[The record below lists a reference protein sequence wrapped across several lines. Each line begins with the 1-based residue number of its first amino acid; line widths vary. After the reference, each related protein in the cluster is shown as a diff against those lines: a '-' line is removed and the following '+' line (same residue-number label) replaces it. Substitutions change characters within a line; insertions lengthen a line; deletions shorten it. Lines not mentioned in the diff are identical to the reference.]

1 MVTFVCLGFKCKRVN
16 MKEDINKETELSDK
30 KRTRPLM
37 KIMKVLL
44 WIAGIWL
51 GILIALQV
59 LVSPK
64 VLSGIV
70 DKFASEYID
79 GDLSFSNVR
88 LRMFRH
94 FPNVGISIED
104 CALTYPAE
112 RFDSLEAAGPQARLV
127 FQGTGETADTLISV
141 RRFSAGINAGALLF
155 GKVSIPHIIVSQP
168 RVFAHSY
175 DSLNANWNIFKME
188 AESDTAETALPDIAI
203 GRVRLLRRPHF
214 VYTDS
219 QDSIFAMANVRRM
232 SFNGKYKL
240 NDIENNKIS
249 LSVDSMLVAGR
260 IGSDTLSLRL
270 NSLKVDE
277 HEDHMDVS
285 AAARARLATKS
296 FGRMLVPIE
305 LSGTVGLPKDST
317 QTFEFHRFKADI
329 AHIPITLNAD
339 LTLGGDAPYISGE
352 FGISGWKVKDFIND
366 FAGNIVPEAKD
377 IKTDASLSFKG
388 EIAGELGG
396 DRLPSIK
403 ASLTVPK
410 SKNSHKDLAHSVS
423 IALDAVAR
431 TDDKGRLNATVSNA
445 DISTYG
451 LSFKASLTADDL
463 LGEDPVFGVEAFLK
477 AAVDS
482 LVTFLPDTKGMT
494 AEGTLSAD
502 LKGRMKMSQADIYN
516 FAQADLNGSIVS
528 ERIHFNSPA
537 DSIDIVLDT
546 LNIKIAPETITSRRD
561 SSRSFKIMGITGLL
575 ANASFELQDALSFSG
590 RGLEISAMN
599 SIDALLDQDTTR
611 IHPLSGK
618 FQARS
623 LSLKDSEG
631 INIMLRST
639 ANTFRMTPKRGQPE
653 IPVISVSSENR
664 NILYKDP
671 HNRVILSDATF
682 SGKAAMN
689 TADHRAR
696 RKNTLDS
703 LARVYPD
710 VPYDSLMSHWR
721 STRQAREIPEWMQE
735 EDFRAKDIKVSL
747 NQTAAKYFREWDV
760 DGSLGIRSGML
771 ITPYF
776 PARNSLRG
784 AYMNITNNEISLDS
798 LKITSGNSEIA
809 AKGSLSGL
817 RRALL
822 GRGTYELDLDI
833 STDRMEADALLATL
847 DAGSRFNPEDIS
859 KEMSEVSDE
868 EYLEMVVSDTLS
880 TSDAQTLIIVPANLR
895 ADIRIDG
902 KNIKYSDLTI
912 DRFTSKLTM
921 KERCIQILDTR
932 ASTNM
937 GKAELDAFYSTRS
950 KKDISTGFNF
960 NLLDVTSEKVIDMLP
975 AIDTIMPLLKSFKG
989 LINCEIAAT
998 ANLDTCMNIVMPTL
1012 NGVARISGNNLTISE
1027 NKMFSDL
1034 AKKLKFKD
1042 SKEARISKMTVE
1054 GVIKDNRIEVFPF
1067 LVDVD
1072 RYTLALSGLQNF
1084 DMSYRYHASIIRSP
1098 MVFKIGV
1105 DLYGPDF
1112 DSMKFKIG
1120 KAKYKNKKLPVFTA
1134 VIDETKINLVKSIRN
1149 IYERGVDIAIKE
1161 NEEQAAIE
1169 SLKKEIG
1176 YVNAAEQNMEELS
1189 AEEQKQLEEGEDDT
1203 AAAGTNEDIEVE
1215 PADTLKN
1222 E

>member
-1 MVTFVCLGFKCKRVN
+1 
-16 MKEDINKETELSDK
+16 MKEEINKETEQSNEK
-30 KRTRPLM
+30 KTRASI
-37 KIMKVLL
+37 KILKVLL

-79 GDLSFSNVR
+79 GDLSFSRVR

-94 FPNVGISIED
+94 FPNVGLSIED

-112 RFDSLEAAGPQARLV
+112 RFDSLEASGPQARLV
-127 FQGTGETADTLISV
+127 FRGTGETADTLVSV
-141 RRFSAGINAGALLF
+141 RRFSAGLNAGALLF
-155 GKVSIPHIIVSQP
+155 GKISIPHIIISQP

-175 DSLNANWNIFKME
+175 DSLNANWNIFKT
-188 AESDTAETALPDIAI
+188 APDTSSSETAIPNIEI
-203 GRVRLLRRPHF
+203 GRVRLLRRPQI

-219 QDSIFAMANVRRM
+219 QDSIFAMASVRRM
-232 SFNGKYKL
+232 SFDGKYKL
-240 NDIENNKIS
+240 NDIENNKVS

-270 NSLKVDE
+270 NSLKMDE

-285 AAARARLATKS
+285 AAARARLATRS
-296 FGRMLVPIE
+296 FGRMFIPIE

-317 QTFEFHRFKADI
+317 QTFEFHKFKADI
-329 AHIPITLNAD
+329 AHIPITMNAD
-339 LTLGGDAPYISGE
+339 LTLGGDTPYIKGDFS
-352 FGISGWKVKDFIND
+352 INGWKVRDFIED
-366 FAGNIVPEAKD
+366 FAKNIIPEAKD
-377 IKTDASLSFKG
+377 IKTDASLSLRG
-388 EIAGELGG
+388 EIDGALGG
-396 DRLPSIK
+396 EKLPAIK
-403 ASLTVPK
+403 ASLSIPQSK
-410 SKNSHKDLAHSVS
+410 SSHKAIAHDIS
-423 IALDAVAR
+423 ISLDATAQ
-431 TDDKGRLNATVSNA
+431 TDDNGRLNATLSKA

-451 LSFKASLTADDL
+451 LSFKASAAAEDL
-463 LGEDPVFGVEAFLK
+463 LGEDPVFDVEALLK

-482 LVTFLPDTKGMT
+482 LATFLPDTKGMT

-528 ERIHFNSPA
+528 EKIHFNSPA

-546 LNIKIAPETITSRRD
+546 LDIKIAPETITSRRGTG
-561 SSRSFKIMGITGLL
+561 RSFKVLGITGKL
-575 ANASFELQDALSFSG
+575 ANASVNLQDAMSF
-590 RGLEISAMN
+590 RGKGMEVSAMN

-611 IHPLSGK
+611 VHPLSGK
-618 FQARS
+618 FQANS

-631 INIMLRST
+631 TSIILRNT
-639 ANTFRMTPKRGQPE
+639 ANTFRMSPKRGQPE
-653 IPVISVSSENR
+653 IPVITVSSENR
-664 NILYKDP
+664 NILYKDL
-671 HNRVILSDATF
+671 HNRVILSDASF

-689 TADHRAR
+689 TADRRTR

-721 STRQAREIPEWMQE
+721 STRQAKEIPEWMQE

-747 NQTAAKYFREWDV
+747 DQTAAKYFREWDM
-760 DGSLGIRSGML
+760 DGNLGVRSGML

-776 PARNSLRG
+776 PARNTLRG
-784 AYMNITNNEISLDS
+784 ASMHITNNEITLDS
-798 LKITSGNSEIA
+798 LKIASGKSEIA

-822 GRGTYELDLDI
+822 GRGTYELDLEI
-833 STDRMEADALLATL
+833 STDRMEADALLAAF
-847 DAGSRFNPEDIS
+847 DAGSRFVPETSD
-859 KEMSEVSDE
+859 KDMSDVSDE

-880 TSDAQTLIIVPANLR
+880 TSDAQTLIIVPANLK

-912 DRFTSKLTM
+912 DQLTSKLTM

-1012 NGVARISGNNLTISE
+1012 NGVARISGNDLTISE

-1098 MVFKIGV
+1098 MVFKVGV
-1105 DLYGPDF
+1105 DLYGPNF
-1112 DSMKFKIG
+1112 DNMKFKIG

-1134 VIDETKINLVKSIRN
+1134 VIDETKINLVESIRN
-1149 IYERGVDIAIKE
+1149 IYERGVDIAIRQ

-1189 AEEQKQLEEGEDDT
+1189 AEEQKQLEEGTDDSVEADT
-1203 AAAGTNEDIEVE
+1203 TEEIKVE
-1215 PADTLKN
+1215 PTDTEKN

>member
-1 MVTFVCLGFKCKRVN
+1 
-16 MKEDINKETELSDK
+16 MKEDINKNIELSNDK
-30 KRTRPLM
+30 KTGSAM
-37 KIMKVLL
+37 KILKILM

-59 LVSPK
+59 LVSPR

-70 DKFASEYID
+70 DKFATEYID
-79 GDLSFSNVR
+79 GDLSFSRVR

-112 RFDSLEAAGPQARLV
+112 RFDSLEATGPQARLV

-141 RRFSAGINAGALLF
+141 KRFSAGINAGALLF
-155 GKVSIPHIIVSQP
+155 GKISIPHIIVSQP

-175 DSLNANWNIFKME
+175 DSLNANWNIFKI
-188 AESDTAETALPDIAI
+188 ASDDTTETALPDIAI

-232 SFNGKYKL
+232 SFDGKYKL

-270 NSLKVDE
+270 NSLKMDE

-285 AAARARLATKS
+285 AAARARLATRS
-296 FGRMLVPIE
+296 FGRMLIPIE

-317 QTFEFHRFKADI
+317 QTFEFHKFKADI

-339 LTLGGDAPYISGE
+339 ITLGGEVPYIKGD
-352 FGISGWKVKDFIND
+352 FGINGWKVKDFIDD
-366 FAGNIVPEAKD
+366 FAQNIVPEAKD
-377 IKTDASLSFKG
+377 IKTDASISLKG
-388 EIAGELGG
+388 EFDGALGG
-396 DRLPSIK
+396 DRLPAIK
-403 ASLTVPK
+403 ASLSVPQSK
-410 SKNSHKDLAHSVS
+410 SSHKAIAHDIS
-423 IALDAVAR
+423 ISLDAVAQ
-431 TDDKGRLNATVSNA
+431 TDDKGKLNATISNA

-451 LSFKASLTADDL
+451 LSFMANMTADDL
-463 LGEDPVFGVEAFLK
+463 LGEDPEFGIEAFLK

-482 LVTFLPDTKGMT
+482 LATFLPDTRGMT

-528 ERIHFNSPA
+528 DKIHFNSPA

-546 LNIKIAPETITSRRD
+546 LNIKIAPETITSRRGTG
-561 SSRSFKIMGITGLL
+561 RSFKVLGITGML
-575 ANASFELQDALSFSG
+575 ANASVNLQDAMSFSG
-590 RGLEISAMN
+590 KGMEISAMN
-599 SIDALLDQDTTR
+599 SIDALLDEDTTR
-611 IHPLSGK
+611 VHPLSGK
-618 FQARS
+618 FQAGS

-631 INIMLRST
+631 TSIILRNT
-639 ANTFRMTPKRGQPE
+639 ANTFRMSPKRGQPE
-653 IPVISVSSENR
+653 IPVITVSSENR
-664 NILYKDP
+664 NILYRDL
-671 HNRVILSDATF
+671 HNRVIISDASF

-689 TADHRAR
+689 TADRRAR

-735 EDFRAKDIKVSL
+735 EDFKAKDIKVSL
-747 NQTAAKYFREWDV
+747 DQTAAKYFREWDV

-776 PARNSLRG
+776 PARNTLRG
-784 AYMNITNNEISLDS
+784 ASMHITNNEITLDS
-798 LKITSGNSEIA
+798 LKITSGKSEIA

-822 GRGTYELDLDI
+822 GRGNYELDLEI
-833 STDRMEADALLATL
+833 SSDRMEADALLAAFE
-847 DAGSRFNPEDIS
+847 AGSQFNPEASSED
-859 KEMSEVSDE
+859 MSDVSDE
-868 EYLEMVVSDTLS
+868 EYLEMVVADTLS
-880 TSDAQTLIIVPANLR
+880 TSDSESLIIVPANLE
-895 ADIRIDG
+895 ASIRIDG
-902 KNIKYSDLTI
+902 RNITYSSLVI
-912 DRFTSKLTM
+912 DRITSKLTM

-937 GKAELDAFYSTRS
+937 GKAELDAFYSTRT

-989 LINCEIAAT
+989 LINCELAAT
-998 ANLDTCMNIVMPTL
+998 ANLDTCMNIIMPTL
-1012 NGVARISGNNLTISE
+1012 NGVARIGGNNLTISE

-1042 SKEARISKMTVE
+1042 SKEAEISKMTVE
-1054 GVIKDNRIEVFPF
+1054 GVIKDSRIEVFPF
-1067 LVDVD
+1067 IVEVD
-1072 RYTLALSGLQNF
+1072 RYTLALSGLHNF

-1098 MVFKIGV
+1098 MVFKVGV

-1134 VIDETKINLVKSIRN
+1134 VIDETKINLVESIRN
-1149 IYERGVDIAIKE
+1149 IYERGVDIAIRQ

-1169 SLKKEIG
+1169 NLKKEIG

-1189 AEEQKQLEEGEDDT
+1189 AEEQKQLEEDTDDSAESDT
-1203 AAAGTNEDIEVE
+1203 TEEIKVE
-1215 PADTLKN
+1215 PTDTLKN

>member
-1 MVTFVCLGFKCKRVN
+1 
-16 MKEDINKETELSDK
+16 MKEDINKK
-30 KRTRPLM
+30 TRPST
-37 KIMKVLL
+37 KILKVLL

-51 GILIALQV
+51 AILLALQV

-70 DKFASEYID
+70 DRFAAEYID
-79 GDLSFSNVR
+79 GDLSFNKVR

-141 RRFSAGINAGALLF
+141 KRFSAGINAGALLF
-155 GKVSIPHIIVSQP
+155 GKVSIPHIIISQP

-175 DSLNANWNIFKME
+175 DSLNANWNIFKI
-188 AESDTAETALPDIAI
+188 ASDDTTETALPDIAI

-232 SFNGKYKL
+232 SFDGKYKL

-270 NSLKVDE
+270 NSLKMDE

-285 AAARARLATKS
+285 AAARARLATRS
-296 FGRMLVPIE
+296 FGRMLIPIE

-317 QTFEFHRFKADI
+317 QTFEFHKFKADI

-339 LTLGGDAPYISGE
+339 LTLGGEVPYIKGD
-352 FGISGWKVKDFIND
+352 FGINGWKVKDFIDD
-366 FAGNIVPEAKD
+366 FAQNIVPEAKD
-377 IKTDASLSFKG
+377 IKTDASISLKG
-388 EIAGELGG
+388 EFDGALGG
-396 DRLPSIK
+396 DRLPAIK
-403 ASLTVPK
+403 ASLSVPQSK
-410 SKNSHKDLAHSVS
+410 SSHKAIAHDIS
-423 IALDAVAR
+423 ISLDAVAQ
-431 TDDKGRLNATVSNA
+431 TDDKGKLNATISNA

-451 LSFKASLTADDL
+451 LSFKANMTADDL
-463 LGEDPVFGVEAFLK
+463 LGEDPEFGIEAFLK

-482 LVTFLPDTKGMT
+482 LATFLPDTRGMT

-528 ERIHFNSPA
+528 DKIHFNSPA

-546 LNIKIAPETITSRRD
+546 LNIKIAPETITSRRGTG
-561 SSRSFKIMGITGLL
+561 RSFKVLGITGML
-575 ANASFELQDALSFSG
+575 ANASVNLQDAMSFSG
-590 RGLEISAMN
+590 KGMEISAMN
-599 SIDALLDQDTTR
+599 SIDALLDEDTTR
-611 IHPLSGK
+611 VHPLSGK
-618 FQARS
+618 FQAGS

-631 INIMLRST
+631 TSIILRNT
-639 ANTFRMTPKRGQPE
+639 ANTFRMSPKRGQPE
-653 IPVISVSSENR
+653 IPVITVSSENR
-664 NILYKDP
+664 NILYRDL
-671 HNRVILSDATF
+671 HNRVIMSDASF

-689 TADHRAR
+689 TADRRAR

-735 EDFRAKDIKVSL
+735 EDFKAKDIKVSL
-747 NQTAAKYFREWDV
+747 DQTAAKYFREWDV

-776 PARNSLRG
+776 PARNTLRG
-784 AYMNITNNEISLDS
+784 ASMHITNNEITLDS
-798 LKITSGNSEIA
+798 LKITSGKSEIA

-822 GRGTYELDLDI
+822 GRGNYELDLEI
-833 STDRMEADALLATL
+833 SSDRMEADALLAAFE
-847 DAGSRFNPEDIS
+847 AGSRFNPEASSED
-859 KEMSEVSDE
+859 MSDVSDE
-868 EYLEMVVSDTLS
+868 EYLEMVVADTLS
-880 TSDAQTLIIVPANLR
+880 TSDSESLIIVPANLE
-895 ADIRIDG
+895 ASIRIDG
-902 KNIKYSDLTI
+902 RNITYSSLAI
-912 DRFTSKLTM
+912 DRITSKLTM

-937 GKAELDAFYSTRS
+937 GKAELDAFYSTRT

-989 LINCEIAAT
+989 LINCELAAT
-998 ANLDTCMNIVMPTL
+998 ANLDTCMNIIMPTL
-1012 NGVARISGNNLTISE
+1012 NGVARIGGNNLTISE

-1042 SKEARISKMTVE
+1042 SKEAEISKMTVE
-1054 GVIKDNRIEVFPF
+1054 GVIKDSRIEVFPF
-1067 LVDVD
+1067 IVEVD
-1072 RYTLALSGLQNF
+1072 RYTLALSGLHNF

-1098 MVFKIGV
+1098 MVFKVGV

-1134 VIDETKINLVKSIRN
+1134 VIDETKINLVESIRN
-1149 IYERGVDIAIKE
+1149 IYERGVDIAIRQ

-1169 SLKKEIG
+1169 NLKKEIG

-1189 AEEQKQLEEGEDDT
+1189 AEEQEQLEEGTGDSTETDT
-1203 AAAGTNEDIEVE
+1203 TEEIKVE
-1215 PADTLKN
+1215 PTDTLKN

>member
-1 MVTFVCLGFKCKRVN
+1 MGKRVN
-16 MKEDINKETELSDK
+16 MKEDINKETEPSQDK
-30 KRTRPLM
+30 KTRPST
-37 KIMKVLL
+37 KILKVLL

-51 GILIALQV
+51 AILLALQV

-70 DKFASEYID
+70 DRFAAEYID
-79 GDLSFSNVR
+79 GDLSFNKVR

-141 RRFSAGINAGALLF
+141 KRFSAGINAGALLF

-175 DSLNANWNIFKME
+175 DSLNANWNIFKI
-188 AESDTAETALPDIAI
+188 ASDDTTETALPDIAI

-232 SFNGKYKL
+232 SFDGKYKL

-270 NSLKVDE
+270 NSLKMDE

-285 AAARARLATKS
+285 AAARARLATRS
-296 FGRMLVPIE
+296 FGRMLIPIE

-317 QTFEFHRFKADI
+317 QTFEFHKFKADI

-339 LTLGGDAPYISGE
+339 LTLGGEVPYIKGD
-352 FGISGWKVKDFIND
+352 FGINGWKVKDFIDD
-366 FAGNIVPEAKD
+366 FAQNIVPEAKD
-377 IKTDASLSFKG
+377 IKTDASISLKG
-388 EIAGELGG
+388 EFDGALGG
-396 DRLPSIK
+396 DRLPAIK
-403 ASLTVPK
+403 ASLSVPQSK
-410 SKNSHKDLAHSVS
+410 SSHKAIAHDIS
-423 IALDAVAR
+423 ISLDAVAQ
-431 TDDKGRLNATVSNA
+431 TDDKGKLNATISNA

-451 LSFKASLTADDL
+451 LSFKANMTADDL
-463 LGEDPVFGVEAFLK
+463 LGEDPEFGIEAFLK

-482 LVTFLPDTKGMT
+482 LATFLPDTRGMT

-528 ERIHFNSPA
+528 DKIHFNSPA

-546 LNIKIAPETITSRRD
+546 LNIKIAPETITSRRGIG
-561 SSRSFKIMGITGLL
+561 RSFKVLGITGML
-575 ANASFELQDALSFSG
+575 ANASVNLQDAMSFSG
-590 RGLEISAMN
+590 KGMEISAMN
-599 SIDALLDQDTTR
+599 SIDALLDEDTTR
-611 IHPLSGK
+611 VHPLSGK

-631 INIMLRST
+631 TSIILRNT
-639 ANTFRMTPKRGQPE
+639 ANTFRMSPKRGQPE
-653 IPVISVSSENR
+653 IPVITVSSENR
-664 NILYKDP
+664 NILYRDL
-671 HNRVILSDATF
+671 HNRVIMSDASF

-689 TADHRAR
+689 TADRRAR

-735 EDFRAKDIKVSL
+735 EDFKAKDIKVSL
-747 NQTAAKYFREWDV
+747 DQTAAKYFREWDV

-776 PARNSLRG
+776 PARNTLRG
-784 AYMNITNNEISLDS
+784 ASMHITNNEITLDS
-798 LKITSGNSEIA
+798 LKITSGKSEIA

-822 GRGTYELDLDI
+822 GRGNYELDLEI
-833 STDRMEADALLATL
+833 SSDRMEADALLAAFE
-847 DAGSRFNPEDIS
+847 AGSRFNPEASSED
-859 KEMSEVSDE
+859 MSDVSDE
-868 EYLEMVVSDTLS
+868 EYLEMVVADTLS
-880 TSDAQTLIIVPANLR
+880 TSDSESLIIVPANLE
-895 ADIRIDG
+895 ASIRIDG
-902 KNIKYSDLTI
+902 RNITYSSLAI
-912 DRFTSKLTM
+912 DRITSKLTM

-937 GKAELDAFYSTRS
+937 GKAELDAFYSTRT

-989 LINCEIAAT
+989 LINCELAAT
-998 ANLDTCMNIVMPTL
+998 ANLDTCMNIIMPTL
-1012 NGVARISGNNLTISE
+1012 NGVARIGGNNLTISE

-1042 SKEARISKMTVE
+1042 SKEAEISKMTVE
-1054 GVIKDNRIEVFPF
+1054 GVIKDSRIEVFPF
-1067 LVDVD
+1067 IVEVD
-1072 RYTLALSGLQNF
+1072 RYTLALSGLHNF

-1098 MVFKIGV
+1098 MVFKVGV

-1134 VIDETKINLVKSIRN
+1134 VIDETKINLVESIRN
-1149 IYERGVDIAIKE
+1149 IYERGVDIAIRQ

-1169 SLKKEIG
+1169 NLKKEIG

-1189 AEEQKQLEEGEDDT
+1189 AEEQKQLEEGTDDSAEADT
-1203 AAAGTNEDIEVE
+1203 TEEIKVE
-1215 PADTLKN
+1215 PTDTLKN

>member
-1 MVTFVCLGFKCKRVN
+1 
-16 MKEDINKETELSDK
+16 MKEDINNNTEQSNDK
-30 KRTRPLM
+30 KTRPAM
-37 KIMKVLL
+37 KILKVLM

-51 GILIALQV
+51 AILLVLQV

-79 GDLSFSNVR
+79 GDLSFSRVR

-94 FPNVGISIED
+94 FPNVGISIEN

-112 RFDSLEAAGPQARLV
+112 RFDSLEAAGPQARLI

-188 AESDTAETALPDIAI
+188 SESDTSETVLPDIAI

-232 SFNGKYKL
+232 SFDGKYKL

-270 NSLKVDE
+270 NSLKMDE

-285 AAARARLATKS
+285 AAARARLATRS
-296 FGRMLVPIE
+296 FGRMLIPIE

-317 QTFEFHRFKADI
+317 QTFEFHKFKADI

-339 LTLGGDAPYISGE
+339 LTLGGEVPYIKGD
-352 FGISGWKVKDFIND
+352 FGINGWKVKDFIDD
-366 FAGNIVPEAKD
+366 FAQNIVPEAKD
-377 IKTDASLSFKG
+377 IKTDASISLKG
-388 EIAGELGG
+388 EFDGALGG
-396 DRLPSIK
+396 DRLPAIK
-403 ASLTVPK
+403 ASLSVPQSK
-410 SKNSHKDLAHSVS
+410 SSHKAIAHDISL
-423 IALDAVAR
+423 ALDAVAQ
-431 TDDKGRLNATVSNA
+431 TDDKGKLNATISNA
-445 DISTYG
+445 DIRTYG
-451 LSFKASLTADDL
+451 LSFKANMTADDL
-463 LGEDPVFGVEAFLK
+463 LGEDPEFGIEAFLK

-482 LVTFLPDTKGMT
+482 LATFLPDTKGMI

-528 ERIHFNSPA
+528 DKIHFNSPA

-546 LNIKIAPETITSRRD
+546 LNIKIAPETITSRRGTG
-561 SSRSFKIMGITGLL
+561 RSFKVLGITGML
-575 ANASFELQDALSFSG
+575 ANASVNLQDAMSFIG
-590 RGLEISAMN
+590 KGMEISAMN
-599 SIDALLDQDTTR
+599 SIDALLDEDTTR
-611 IHPLSGK
+611 VHPLSGK
-618 FQARS
+618 FQAGS

-631 INIMLRST
+631 TSIILRNT
-639 ANTFRMTPKRGQPE
+639 ANTFRMSPKRGQPE
-653 IPVISVSSENR
+653 IPVITVSSENR
-664 NILYKDP
+664 NILYRDL
-671 HNRVILSDATF
+671 HNRVILSDASF

-689 TADHRAR
+689 TADRRAR

-710 VPYDSLMSHWR
+710 VPYDSLMSQWR

-747 NQTAAKYFREWDV
+747 DQTAAKYFREWDV
-760 DGSLGIRSGML
+760 DGSLGVRSGML

-776 PARNSLRG
+776 PARNTLRG
-784 AYMNITNNEISLDS
+784 ASMHITNNEIALDS
-798 LKITSGNSEIA
+798 LKITSGKSEIA

-822 GRGTYELDLDI
+822 GRGNYELDLEI
-833 STDRMEADALLATL
+833 STGRMEADALLAAF
-847 DAGSRFNPEDIS
+847 DAGSRFNPETSTKD
-859 KEMSEVSDE
+859 MSEISDE
-868 EYLEMVVSDTLS
+868 EYLEMVVADTLN
-880 TSDAQTLIIVPANLR
+880 TSGTESLIIVPANLE
-895 ADIRIDG
+895 ANIRIDG
-902 KNIKYSDLTI
+902 KNITYSDLAI
-912 DRFTSKLTM
+912 DQITSKLTM
-921 KERCIQILDTR
+921 KERCIQILDTK

-937 GKAELDAFYSTRS
+937 GKAELDAFYSTRT

-998 ANLDTCMNIVMPTL
+998 ANLDTCMNIIMPTL
-1012 NGVARISGNNLTISE
+1012 NGVARIGGNNLTISE

-1042 SKEARISKMTVE
+1042 SKEAEISKMTVE
-1054 GVIKDNRIEVFPF
+1054 GVIKDSRIEVFPF
-1067 LVDVD
+1067 IVEVD
-1072 RYTLALSGLQNF
+1072 RYTLALSGLHNF

-1098 MVFKIGV
+1098 MVFKVGV

-1134 VIDETKINLVKSIRN
+1134 VIDETKINLVESIRN
-1149 IYERGVDIAIKE
+1149 IYERGVDIAIRQ
-1161 NEEQAAIE
+1161 NEEQTAIE
-1169 SLKKEIG
+1169 NLKKEIG
-1176 YVNAAEQNMEELS
+1176 YVNAAEQSMEELS
-1189 AEEQKQLEEGEDDT
+1189 AEEQKQLEEGTVDSSEVDT
-1203 AAAGTNEDIEVE
+1203 TEEIKVE
-1215 PADTLKN
+1215 PTDTLKN

>member
-1 MVTFVCLGFKCKRVN
+1 
-16 MKEDINKETELSDK
+16 MKEDINKK
-30 KRTRPLM
+30 TRPST
-37 KIMKVLL
+37 KILKVLL

-51 GILIALQV
+51 AILLALQV

-70 DKFASEYID
+70 DRFAAEYID
-79 GDLSFSNVR
+79 GDLSFNKVR

-141 RRFSAGINAGALLF
+141 KRFSAGINAGALLF
-155 GKVSIPHIIVSQP
+155 GKVSIPHIIISQP

-175 DSLNANWNIFKME
+175 DSLNANWNIFKI
-188 AESDTAETALPDIAI
+188 ASDDTTETARPDIAI

-232 SFNGKYKL
+232 SFDGKYKL

-270 NSLKVDE
+270 NSLKMDE

-285 AAARARLATKS
+285 AAARARLATRS
-296 FGRMLVPIE
+296 FGRMLIPIE

-317 QTFEFHRFKADI
+317 QTFEFHKFKADI

-339 LTLGGDAPYISGE
+339 LTLGGEVPYIKGD
-352 FGISGWKVKDFIND
+352 FGINGWKVKDFIDD
-366 FAGNIVPEAKD
+366 FAQNIVPEAKD
-377 IKTDASLSFKG
+377 IKTDASISLKG
-388 EIAGELGG
+388 EFDGALGG
-396 DRLPSIK
+396 DRLPAIK
-403 ASLTVPK
+403 ASLSVPQSK
-410 SKNSHKDLAHSVS
+410 SSHKAIAHDIS
-423 IALDAVAR
+423 ISLDAVAQ
-431 TDDKGRLNATVSNA
+431 TDDKGKLNATISNA

-451 LSFKASLTADDL
+451 LSFKANMTADDL
-463 LGEDPVFGVEAFLK
+463 LGEDPEFGIEAFLK

-482 LVTFLPDTKGMT
+482 LATFLPDTRGMT

-528 ERIHFNSPA
+528 DKIHFNSPA

-546 LNIKIAPETITSRRD
+546 LNIKIAPETITSRRGTG
-561 SSRSFKIMGITGLL
+561 RSFKVLGITGML
-575 ANASFELQDALSFSG
+575 ANASVNLQDAMSFSG
-590 RGLEISAMN
+590 KGMEISAMN
-599 SIDALLDQDTTR
+599 SIDALLDEDTTR
-611 IHPLSGK
+611 VHPLSGK
-618 FQARS
+618 FQAGS

-631 INIMLRST
+631 TSIILRNT
-639 ANTFRMTPKRGQPE
+639 ANTFRMSPKRGQPE
-653 IPVISVSSENR
+653 IPVITVSSENR
-664 NILYKDP
+664 NILYRDL
-671 HNRVILSDATF
+671 HNRVIMSDASF

-689 TADHRAR
+689 TADRRAR

-735 EDFRAKDIKVSL
+735 EDFKAKDIKVSL
-747 NQTAAKYFREWDV
+747 DQTAAKYFREWDV

-776 PARNSLRG
+776 PARNTLRG
-784 AYMNITNNEISLDS
+784 ASMHITNNEITLDS
-798 LKITSGNSEIA
+798 LKITSGKSEIA

-822 GRGTYELDLDI
+822 GRGNYELDLEI
-833 STDRMEADALLATL
+833 SSDRMEADALLAAFE
-847 DAGSRFNPEDIS
+847 AGSRFNPEASSED
-859 KEMSEVSDE
+859 MSDVSDE
-868 EYLEMVVSDTLS
+868 EYLEMVVADTLS
-880 TSDAQTLIIVPANLR
+880 TSDSESLIIVPANLE
-895 ADIRIDG
+895 ASIRIDG
-902 KNIKYSDLTI
+902 RNITYSSLAI
-912 DRFTSKLTM
+912 DRITSKLTM

-937 GKAELDAFYSTRS
+937 GKAELDAFYSTRT

-989 LINCEIAAT
+989 LINCELAAT
-998 ANLDTCMNIVMPTL
+998 ANLDTCMNIIMPTL
-1012 NGVARISGNNLTISE
+1012 NGVARIGGNNLTISE

-1042 SKEARISKMTVE
+1042 SKEAEISKMTVE
-1054 GVIKDNRIEVFPF
+1054 GVIKDSRIEVFPF
-1067 LVDVD
+1067 IVEVD
-1072 RYTLALSGLQNF
+1072 RYTLALSGLHNF

-1098 MVFKIGV
+1098 MVFKVGV

-1134 VIDETKINLVKSIRN
+1134 VIDETKINLVESIRN
-1149 IYERGVDIAIKE
+1149 IYERGVDIAIRQ

-1169 SLKKEIG
+1169 NLKKEIG

-1189 AEEQKQLEEGEDDT
+1189 AEEQKQLEEGTDASAETDT
-1203 AAAGTNEDIEVE
+1203 TEEIKVE
-1215 PADTLKN
+1215 PTDTLKN

>member
-1 MVTFVCLGFKCKRVN
+1 MGKRVN
-16 MKEDINKETELSDK
+16 MKEDINKK
-30 KRTRPLM
+30 TRPST
-37 KIMKVLL
+37 KILKVLL

-51 GILIALQV
+51 AILLALQV

-70 DKFASEYID
+70 DKFAAEYID
-79 GDLSFSNVR
+79 GDLSFNKVR

-141 RRFSAGINAGALLF
+141 KRFSAGINAGALLF

-175 DSLNANWNIFKME
+175 DSLNANWNIFKI
-188 AESDTAETALPDIAI
+188 ASDDTTETDLPDIAI

-232 SFNGKYKL
+232 SFDGKYKL

-270 NSLKVDE
+270 NSLKMDE

-285 AAARARLATKS
+285 AAARARLATRS
-296 FGRMLVPIE
+296 FGRMLIPIE

-317 QTFEFHRFKADI
+317 QTFEFHKFKADI

-339 LTLGGDAPYISGE
+339 LTLGGEVPYIKGD
-352 FGISGWKVKDFIND
+352 FGINGWKVKDFIDD
-366 FAGNIVPEAKD
+366 FAQNIVPEAKD
-377 IKTDASLSFKG
+377 IKTDASISLKG
-388 EIAGELGG
+388 EFDGSLGG
-396 DRLPSIK
+396 DRLPAIK
-403 ASLTVPK
+403 ASLSVPQSK
-410 SKNSHKDLAHSVS
+410 SSHKAIAHDIS
-423 IALDAVAR
+423 ISLDAVAQ
-431 TDDKGRLNATVSNA
+431 TDDKGKLNATISNA

-451 LSFKASLTADDL
+451 LSFKANMTADDL
-463 LGEDPVFGVEAFLK
+463 LGEDPEFGIEAFLK

-482 LVTFLPDTKGMT
+482 LATFLPDTRGMT

-502 LKGRMKMSQADIYN
+502 LKGRMKISQADIYN

-528 ERIHFNSPA
+528 DKIHFNSPA

-546 LNIKIAPETITSRRD
+546 LNIKIAPETITSRRGTG
-561 SSRSFKIMGITGLL
+561 RSFKVLGITGML
-575 ANASFELQDALSFSG
+575 ANASVNLQDAMSFSG
-590 RGLEISAMN
+590 KGMEISAMN
-599 SIDALLDQDTTR
+599 SIDALLDEDTTR
-611 IHPLSGK
+611 VHPLSGK
-618 FQARS
+618 FQAGS

-631 INIMLRST
+631 TSIILRNT
-639 ANTFRMTPKRGQPE
+639 ANTFRMSPKRGQPE
-653 IPVISVSSENR
+653 IPVITVSSENR
-664 NILYKDP
+664 NILYRDL
-671 HNRVILSDATF
+671 HNRVIMSDASF

-689 TADHRAR
+689 TADRRAR

-747 NQTAAKYFREWDV
+747 DQTAAKYFREWDV

-776 PARNSLRG
+776 PARNTLRG
-784 AYMNITNNEISLDS
+784 ASMHITNNEITLDS
-798 LKITSGNSEIA
+798 LKITSGKSEIA

-822 GRGTYELDLDI
+822 GRGNYELDLEI
-833 STDRMEADALLATL
+833 SSDRMEADALLAAFE
-847 DAGSRFNPEDIS
+847 AGSRFNPEASSED
-859 KEMSEVSDE
+859 MSDVSDE
-868 EYLEMVVSDTLS
+868 EYLEMVVADTLS
-880 TSDAQTLIIVPANLR
+880 TSDSESLIIVPANLE
-895 ADIRIDG
+895 ASIRIDG
-902 KNIKYSDLTI
+902 RNITYSSLAI
-912 DRFTSKLTM
+912 DRITSKLTM

-937 GKAELDAFYSTRS
+937 GKAELDAFYSTRT

-975 AIDTIMPLLKSFKG
+975 AIDTLMPLLKSFKG
-989 LINCEIAAT
+989 LINCELAAT
-998 ANLDTCMNIVMPTL
+998 ANLDTCMNIIMPTL
-1012 NGVARISGNNLTISE
+1012 NGVARIGGNNLTISE

-1042 SKEARISKMTVE
+1042 SKEAEISKMTVE
-1054 GVIKDNRIEVFPF
+1054 GVIKDSRIEVFPF
-1067 LVDVD
+1067 IVEVD
-1072 RYTLALSGLQNF
+1072 RYTLALSGLHNF

-1098 MVFKIGV
+1098 MVFKVGV

-1134 VIDETKINLVKSIRN
+1134 VIDETKINLVESIRN
-1149 IYERGVDIAIKE
+1149 IYERGVDIAIRQ

-1169 SLKKEIG
+1169 NLKKEIG

-1189 AEEQKQLEEGEDDT
+1189 AEEQEQLEEGTDDSAEADT
-1203 AAAGTNEDIEVE
+1203 TEEIKVE
-1215 PADTLKN
+1215 PTDTLKN

>member
-1 MVTFVCLGFKCKRVN
+1 MGKRVN
-16 MKEDINKETELSDK
+16 MKEDINKETEPSQDK
-30 KRTRPLM
+30 KTRPST
-37 KIMKVLL
+37 KILKVLL

-51 GILIALQV
+51 AILLALQV

-70 DKFASEYID
+70 DRFAAEYID
-79 GDLSFSNVR
+79 GDLSFSKVR

-141 RRFSAGINAGALLF
+141 KRFSAGINAGALLF

-175 DSLNANWNIFKME
+175 DSLNANWNIFKI
-188 AESDTAETALPDIAI
+188 ASDDTTETALPDIAI

-232 SFNGKYKL
+232 SFDGKYKL
-240 NDIENNKIS
+240 KDIENNKIS

-270 NSLKVDE
+270 NSLKMDE

-285 AAARARLATKS
+285 AAARARLATRS
-296 FGRMLVPIE
+296 FGRMLIPIE

-317 QTFEFHRFKADI
+317 QTFEFHKFKADI

-339 LTLGGDAPYISGE
+339 LTLGGEVPYIKGD
-352 FGISGWKVKDFIND
+352 FGINGWKIKDFIDD
-366 FAGNIVPEAKD
+366 FAQNIVPEAKD
-377 IKTDASLSFKG
+377 IKTDASISFMG
-388 EIAGELGG
+388 EIDGPLGG
-396 DRLPSIK
+396 DRLPAIK
-403 ASLTVPK
+403 ASLSVPRSK
-410 SKNSHKDLAHSVS
+410 SSHKAIAHDIS
-423 IALDAVAR
+423 ISLDAVAQ
-431 TDDKGRLNATVSNA
+431 TDDKGKLNATISNA

-451 LSFKASLTADDL
+451 LSFKANMTADDL
-463 LGEDPVFGVEAFLK
+463 LGEDPEFGIEAFLK

-482 LVTFLPDTKGMT
+482 LATFLPDTRGMT

-528 ERIHFNSPA
+528 DKIHFNSPA
-537 DSIDIVLDT
+537 DSINIVLDT
-546 LNIKIAPETITSRRD
+546 LNIKIAPETITSRRGTG
-561 SSRSFKIMGITGLL
+561 RSFKVLGITGML
-575 ANASFELQDALSFSG
+575 ANASVNLQDAMSFSG
-590 RGLEISAMN
+590 KGMEISAMN
-599 SIDALLDQDTTR
+599 SIDALLDEDTTR
-611 IHPLSGK
+611 VHPLSGK
-618 FQARS
+618 FQAGS

-631 INIMLRST
+631 TSIMLRNT
-639 ANTFRMTPKRGQPE
+639 ANTFRMSPKRGQPE
-653 IPVISVSSENR
+653 IPVITVSSENR
-664 NILYKDP
+664 NILYRDL
-671 HNRVILSDATF
+671 HNRAIMSDASF

-689 TADHRAR
+689 TADRRAR

-735 EDFRAKDIKVSL
+735 EDFKAKDIKVSL
-747 NQTAAKYFREWDV
+747 DQTAAKYFREWDV

-776 PARNSLRG
+776 PARNTLRG
-784 AYMNITNNEISLDS
+784 ASMHITNNEITLDS
-798 LKITSGNSEIA
+798 LKITSGKSEIA

-822 GRGTYELDLDI
+822 GRGNYELDLEI
-833 STDRMEADALLATL
+833 SSDRMEADALLAAFE
-847 DAGSRFNPEDIS
+847 AGSRFNPEGSSED
-859 KEMSEVSDE
+859 MSDVSDE
-868 EYLEMVVSDTLS
+868 EYLEMVVADTLS
-880 TSDAQTLIIVPANLR
+880 TSDSESLIIVPANLE
-895 ADIRIDG
+895 ASIRIDG
-902 KNIKYSDLTI
+902 RNITYSSLAI
-912 DRFTSKLTM
+912 DRITSKLTM

-937 GKAELDAFYSTRS
+937 GKAELDAFYSTRT

-989 LINCEIAAT
+989 LINCELAAT
-998 ANLDTCMNIVMPTL
+998 ANLDTCMNIIMPTL
-1012 NGVARISGNNLTISE
+1012 NGVARIGGNNLTISE

-1042 SKEARISKMTVE
+1042 SKEAEISKMTVE
-1054 GVIKDNRIEVFPF
+1054 GVIKDSRIEVFPF
-1067 LVDVD
+1067 IVEVD
-1072 RYTLALSGLQNF
+1072 RYTLALSGLHNF

-1098 MVFKIGV
+1098 MVFKVGV

-1134 VIDETKINLVKSIRN
+1134 VIDETKINLVESIRN
-1149 IYERGVDIAIKE
+1149 IYERGVDIAIRQ

-1169 SLKKEIG
+1169 NLKKEIG

-1189 AEEQKQLEEGEDDT
+1189 AEEQKQLEEDTDDSAET
-1203 AAAGTNEDIEVE
+1203 DTTEEIKVE
-1215 PADTLKN
+1215 PTDTLKN

>member
-1 MVTFVCLGFKCKRVN
+1 
-16 MKEDINKETELSDK
+16 MKEEINKETEQSNEK
-30 KRTRPLM
+30 KTRTSI
-37 KIMKVLL
+37 KILKVLL

-79 GDLSFSNVR
+79 GDLSFSRVR

-94 FPNVGISIED
+94 FPNVGLSIED

-141 RRFSAGINAGALLF
+141 KRFSAGLNAGALLF
-155 GKVSIPHIIVSQP
+155 GKISIPHIIISQP

-175 DSLNANWNIFKME
+175 DSLHANWNIFKME
-188 AESDTAETALPDIAI
+188 AEADTSETVLPDIAI
-203 GRVRLLRRPHF
+203 GRVRLLRRPHI

-219 QDSIFAMANVRRM
+219 QDSIFAMANIRRM
-232 SFNGKYKL
+232 SFDGKYKL
-240 NDIENNKIS
+240 KDIENNKIS

-270 NSLKVDE
+270 NSLKMDE

-285 AAARARLATKS
+285 AAARARLATRS
-296 FGRMLVPIE
+296 FGRMLIPIE

-317 QTFEFHRFKADI
+317 QTFEFHKFKADI

-339 LTLGGDAPYISGE
+339 LTLGGDTPYVKGDFSIN
-352 FGISGWKVKDFIND
+352 GWKVRDFIDD
-366 FAGNIVPEAKD
+366 FAKNIIPEEKD

-388 EIAGELGG
+388 EIDGALSG
-396 DRLPSIK
+396 DKLPAIK
-403 ASLTVPK
+403 ASLSIPQSK
-410 SKNSHKDLAHSVS
+410 SSHKAIAHDIS
-423 IALDAVAR
+423 ISLEAVAQ
-431 TDDKGRLNATVSNA
+431 TDDEGKLNATISNA

-451 LSFKASLTADDL
+451 LSFKASAAAEDL
-463 LGEDPVFGVEAFLK
+463 LGEDPVFDVEALLK

-482 LVTFLPDTKGMT
+482 LATFLPDTKGMI

-528 ERIHFNSPA
+528 DKIHFNSPA

-546 LNIKIAPETITSRRD
+546 LNIKIAPETITSRRGTG
-561 SSRSFKIMGITGLL
+561 RSFKVLGITGKL
-575 ANASFELQDALSFSG
+575 ANASVNLQDAMSFSG
-590 RGLEISAMN
+590 KGMEVSAMN

-611 IHPLSGK
+611 VHPLSGK
-618 FQARS
+618 FQAGS

-631 INIMLRST
+631 TSIILRNT
-639 ANTFRMTPKRGQPE
+639 ANTFRMSPKRGQPE
-653 IPVISVSSENR
+653 IPVITVSSENR
-664 NILYKDP
+664 NILYRDL
-671 HNRVILSDATF
+671 HNRVILSDASF

-689 TADHRAR
+689 TADRRAR

-735 EDFRAKDIKVSL
+735 EDFKAKDIKVSL
-747 NQTAAKYFREWDV
+747 DQTAAKYFREWDV
-760 DGSLGIRSGML
+760 DGSLGVRSGML

-776 PARNSLRG
+776 PARNTLRG
-784 AYMNITNNEISLDS
+784 ASMHITNNEIALDS
-798 LKITSGNSEIA
+798 LKITSGKSEIA

-822 GRGTYELDLDI
+822 GRGNYELDLEI
-833 STDRMEADALLATL
+833 SSDRMEADALLAAF
-847 DAGSRFNPEDIS
+847 DAGSRFNPETSTKD
-859 KEMSEVSDE
+859 MSEISDE
-868 EYLEMVVSDTLS
+868 EYLEMVVADTLN
-880 TSDAQTLIIVPANLR
+880 TSGTESLIIVPANLE
-895 ADIRIDG
+895 ANIRIDG
-902 KNIKYSDLTI
+902 KNITYSDLAI
-912 DRFTSKLTM
+912 NQITSKLTM
-921 KERCIQILDTR
+921 KERCIQILDTK

-937 GKAELDAFYSTRS
+937 GNAELDAFYSTRT

-989 LINCEIAAT
+989 LINCELAAT
-998 ANLDTCMNIVMPTL
+998 ANLDTCMNIIMPTL
-1012 NGVARISGNNLTISE
+1012 NGVARIGGNNLTISE

-1042 SKEARISKMTVE
+1042 SKEAEISKMTVE

-1067 LVDVD
+1067 IVEVD
-1072 RYTLALSGLQNF
+1072 RYTLALSGLHNF

-1098 MVFKIGV
+1098 MVFKVGV

-1112 DSMKFKIG
+1112 DNMKFKIG

-1134 VIDETKINLVKSIRN
+1134 VIDETKINLVESIRN
-1149 IYERGVDIAIKE
+1149 IYERGVDIAIRQ
-1161 NEEQAAIE
+1161 NEEQTAIE
-1169 SLKKEIG
+1169 NLKKEIG

-1189 AEEQKQLEEGEDDT
+1189 AEEQKQLEEGTDDSAEADT
-1203 AAAGTNEDIEVE
+1203 TEEIKVE
-1215 PADTLKN
+1215 PTDTLKN

>member
-1 MVTFVCLGFKCKRVN
+1 MGKRVN
-16 MKEDINKETELSDK
+16 MKEDINKK
-30 KRTRPLM
+30 TRPST
-37 KIMKVLL
+37 KILKVLL

-51 GILIALQV
+51 AILLALQV

-70 DKFASEYID
+70 DRFAAEYID
-79 GDLSFSNVR
+79 GDLSFNKVR

-141 RRFSAGINAGALLF
+141 KRFSAGINAGALLF
-155 GKVSIPHIIVSQP
+155 GKVSIPHIIISQP

-175 DSLNANWNIFKME
+175 DSLNANWNIFKI
-188 AESDTAETALPDIAI
+188 ASDDTTETALPDIAI

-232 SFNGKYKL
+232 SFDGKYKL

-270 NSLKVDE
+270 NSLKMDE

-285 AAARARLATKS
+285 AAARARLATRS
-296 FGRMLVPIE
+296 FGRMLIPIE

-317 QTFEFHRFKADI
+317 QTFEFHKFKADI

-339 LTLGGDAPYISGE
+339 LTLGGEVPYIKGD
-352 FGISGWKVKDFIND
+352 FGINGWKVKDFIDD
-366 FAGNIVPEAKD
+366 FAQNIVPEAKD
-377 IKTDASLSFKG
+377 IKTDASISLKG
-388 EIAGELGG
+388 EFDGALGG
-396 DRLPSIK
+396 DRLPAIK
-403 ASLTVPK
+403 ASLSVPQSK
-410 SKNSHKDLAHSVS
+410 SSHKAIAHDIS
-423 IALDAVAR
+423 ISLDAVAQ
-431 TDDKGRLNATVSNA
+431 TDDKGKLNATISNA

-451 LSFKASLTADDL
+451 LSFKANMTADDL
-463 LGEDPVFGVEAFLK
+463 LGEDPEFGIEAFLK

-482 LVTFLPDTKGMT
+482 LATFLPDTRGMT

-528 ERIHFNSPA
+528 DKIHFNSPA

-546 LNIKIAPETITSRRD
+546 LNIKIAPETITSRRGTG
-561 SSRSFKIMGITGLL
+561 RSFKVLGITGML
-575 ANASFELQDALSFSG
+575 ANASVNLQDAMSFSG
-590 RGLEISAMN
+590 KGMEISAMN
-599 SIDALLDQDTTR
+599 SIDALLDEDTTR
-611 IHPLSGK
+611 VHPLSGK
-618 FQARS
+618 FQAGS

-631 INIMLRST
+631 TSIILRNT
-639 ANTFRMTPKRGQPE
+639 ANTFRMSPKRGQPE
-653 IPVISVSSENR
+653 IPVITVSSENR
-664 NILYKDP
+664 NILYRDL
-671 HNRVILSDATF
+671 HNRVIMSDASF

-689 TADHRAR
+689 TADRRAR

-735 EDFRAKDIKVSL
+735 EDFKAKDIKVSL
-747 NQTAAKYFREWDV
+747 DQTAAKYFREWDV

-776 PARNSLRG
+776 PARNTLRG
-784 AYMNITNNEISLDS
+784 ASMHITNNEITLDS
-798 LKITSGNSEIA
+798 LKITSGKSEIA

-822 GRGTYELDLDI
+822 GRGNYELDLEI
-833 STDRMEADALLATL
+833 SSDRMEADALLAAFE
-847 DAGSRFNPEDIS
+847 AGSRFNPEASSED
-859 KEMSEVSDE
+859 MSDVSDE
-868 EYLEMVVSDTLS
+868 EYLEMVVADTLS
-880 TSDAQTLIIVPANLR
+880 TSDSESLIIVPANLE
-895 ADIRIDG
+895 ASIRIDG
-902 KNIKYSDLTI
+902 RNITYSSLAI
-912 DRFTSKLTM
+912 DRITSKLTM

-937 GKAELDAFYSTRS
+937 GKAELDAFYSTRT

-989 LINCEIAAT
+989 LINCELAAT
-998 ANLDTCMNIVMPTL
+998 ANLDTCMNIIMPTL
-1012 NGVARISGNNLTISE
+1012 NGVARIGGNNLTISE

-1042 SKEARISKMTVE
+1042 SKEAEISKMTVE
-1054 GVIKDNRIEVFPF
+1054 GVIKDSRIEVFPF
-1067 LVDVD
+1067 IVEVD
-1072 RYTLALSGLQNF
+1072 RYTLALSGLHNF

-1098 MVFKIGV
+1098 MVFKVGV

-1134 VIDETKINLVKSIRN
+1134 VIDETKINLVESIRN
-1149 IYERGVDIAIKE
+1149 IYERGVDIAIRQ

-1169 SLKKEIG
+1169 NLKKEIG

-1189 AEEQKQLEEGEDDT
+1189 AEEQEQLEEGTGDSTETDT
-1203 AAAGTNEDIEVE
+1203 TEEIKVE
-1215 PADTLKN
+1215 PTDTLKN

>member
-1 MVTFVCLGFKCKRVN
+1 
-16 MKEDINKETELSDK
+16 MKEGNNKETETSKGNAGGPFRKVL
-30 KRTRPLM
+30 
-37 KIMKVLL
+37 KVLL
-44 WIAGIWL
+44 WIAGIWMT
-51 GILIALQV
+51 ILVALQV
-59 LVSPK
+59 LISPK
-64 VLSGIV
+64 VLSGFV

-79 GDLSFSNVR
+79 GDLSFSKVR

-94 FPNVGISIED
+94 FPNVGLSIED

-127 FQGTGETADTLISV
+127 FRGTGETADTLISV
-141 RRFSAGINAGALLF
+141 RRFSAGLNAGALLF
-155 GKVSIPHIIVSQP
+155 GKISIPHVIVSQP

-175 DSLNANWNIFKME
+175 DSLNANWNIFKTSQDS
-188 AESDTAETALPDIAI
+188 ASSETAFPDIEI
-203 GRVRLLRRPHF
+203 GRVRLLRRPLI

-219 QDSIFAMANVRRM
+219 RDSIFAMASIRRM
-232 SFNGKYKL
+232 SFDGKYKL
-240 NDIENNKIS
+240 KDIENNKVS

-270 NSLKVDE
+270 NSLKMHE

-285 AAARARLATKS
+285 AAARARLATRS
-296 FGRMLVPIE
+296 FGRLLVPID
-305 LSGTVGLPKDST
+305 LSGTVNLPKDST
-317 QTFEFHRFKADI
+317 QTFGFHRFKADI

-339 LTLGGDAPYISGE
+339 LILGGDSPYIKGDFS
-352 FGISGWKVKDFIND
+352 INGWKVRDFIDD

-631 INIMLRST
+631 TNIMLRST

-689 TADHRAR
+689 TADRRAR

-847 DAGSRFNPEDIS
+847 DAGSQFNPEDIS

-912 DRFTSKLTM
+912 DRFTSKLKM

-937 GKAELDAFYSTRS
+937 GKAELDAFYSTRT

-960 NLLDVTSEKVIDMLP
+960 NLLDVTSERVIDMVP

-998 ANLDTCMNIVMPTL
+998 ADLDTCMNIIMPTL

-1054 GVIKDNRIEVFPF
+1054 GVIRDNRIEVFPF

-1084 DMSYRYHASIIRSP
+1084 DLSYRYHASIIRSP
-1098 MVFKIGV
+1098 MVFKVGV
-1105 DLYGPDF
+1105 DLYGANF

-1120 KAKYKNKKLPVFTA
+1120 KAKYKSKKLPVFTA
-1134 VIDETKINLVKSIRN
+1134 VIDETKINLAESIRN

-1161 NEEQAAIE
+1161 NEEQTAIE

-1176 YVNAAEQNMEELS
+1176 YVNAAEQDMEDLS
-1189 AEEQKQLEEGEDDT
+1189 AEEQQQLEEGPDNSTLT
-1203 AAAGTNEDIEVE
+1203 APAEEIKVE
-1215 PADTLKN
+1215 LTDTL
-1222 E
+1222 

>member
-1 MVTFVCLGFKCKRVN
+1 
-16 MKEDINKETELSDK
+16 MKEDINNNTEQSNDK
-30 KRTRPLM
+30 KTRPAM
-37 KIMKVLL
+37 KILKVLM

-51 GILIALQV
+51 AILLALQV

-64 VLSGIV
+64 VLSSIV

-79 GDLSFSNVR
+79 GDLSFSRVR

-94 FPNVGISIED
+94 FPNVGISIEN

-112 RFDSLEAAGPQARLV
+112 RFDSLEAAGPQARLI

-188 AESDTAETALPDIAI
+188 SESDTSETVLPDIAI

-232 SFNGKYKL
+232 SFDGKYKL

-270 NSLKVDE
+270 NSLKMDE

-285 AAARARLATKS
+285 AAARARLATRS
-296 FGRMLVPIE
+296 FGRMLIPIE

-317 QTFEFHRFKADI
+317 QTFEFHKFNADI

-339 LTLGGDAPYISGE
+339 LTLGGEVPYIKGD
-352 FGISGWKVKDFIND
+352 FGINGWKVKDFIYD
-366 FAGNIVPEAKD
+366 FAQNIVPEAKD
-377 IKTDASLSFKG
+377 IKTDASISLKG
-388 EIAGELGG
+388 EFDGALGG
-396 DRLPSIK
+396 DRLPAIK
-403 ASLTVPK
+403 ASLSVPQSK
-410 SKNSHKDLAHSVS
+410 SSHKAIAHDIS
-423 IALDAVAR
+423 IALDAVAQ
-431 TDDKGRLNATVSNA
+431 TDDKGKLNATISNA
-445 DISTYG
+445 DIRTYG
-451 LSFKASLTADDL
+451 LSFKANMTADDL
-463 LGEDPVFGVEAFLK
+463 LGEDPEFGIEAFLK

-482 LVTFLPDTKGMT
+482 LATFLPDTKGMT

-502 LKGRMKMSQADIYN
+502 LKGRLKMSQADIYN
-516 FAQADLNGSIVS
+516 FAQADLSGSIVS
-528 ERIHFNSPA
+528 DKIHFNSPA

-546 LNIKIAPETITSRRD
+546 LNIKIAPETITSRRGTG
-561 SSRSFKIMGITGLL
+561 RSFKVLGITGML
-575 ANASFELQDALSFSG
+575 ANASVNLQDAMSFSG
-590 RGLEISAMN
+590 KGMEISAMN
-599 SIDALLDQDTTR
+599 SIDALLDEDTTR
-611 IHPLSGK
+611 VHPLSGK
-618 FQARS
+618 FQAGS

-631 INIMLRST
+631 TSIILRNT
-639 ANTFRMTPKRGQPE
+639 ANTFRMSPKRGQPE
-653 IPVISVSSENR
+653 IPVITVSSENR
-664 NILYKDP
+664 NILYRDL
-671 HNRVILSDATF
+671 HNRVILSDASF

-689 TADHRAR
+689 TADRRAR

-721 STRQAREIPEWMQE
+721 NTRQAREIPEWMQE

-747 NQTAAKYFREWDV
+747 DQTAAKYFREWDV
-760 DGSLGIRSGML
+760 DGSLGVRSGML

-776 PARNSLRG
+776 PARNTLRG
-784 AYMNITNNEISLDS
+784 ASMHITNNEITLDS
-798 LKITSGNSEIA
+798 LKITSGKSEIA

-822 GRGTYELDLDI
+822 GRGNYELDLEI
-833 STDRMEADALLATL
+833 SSDRMEADALLAAF
-847 DAGSRFNPEDIS
+847 DAGSRFNPETSTKD
-859 KEMSEVSDE
+859 MSEVSDE
-868 EYLEMVVSDTLS
+868 EYLEMVVADTLN
-880 TSDAQTLIIVPANLR
+880 TSGTESLIIVPANLE
-895 ADIRIDG
+895 ANIRIDG
-902 KNIKYSDLTI
+902 KNITYSDLAI
-912 DRFTSKLTM
+912 DQITSKLTM
-921 KERCIQILDTR
+921 KERCIQILDTK

-937 GKAELDAFYSTRS
+937 GKAELDAFYSTRT

-989 LINCEIAAT
+989 LINCELAAT
-998 ANLDTCMNIVMPTL
+998 ANLDTCMNIIMPTL
-1012 NGVARISGNNLTISE
+1012 NGVARIGGNNLTISE

-1042 SKEARISKMTVE
+1042 SKEAEISKMTVE
-1054 GVIKDNRIEVFPF
+1054 GVIKDSKIEVFPF
-1067 LVDVD
+1067 IVEVD
-1072 RYTLALSGLQNF
+1072 RYTLALSGLHNF

-1098 MVFKIGV
+1098 MVFKVGV

-1112 DSMKFKIG
+1112 DNMKFKIG

-1134 VIDETKINLVKSIRN
+1134 VIDETKINLVESIRN
-1149 IYERGVDIAIKE
+1149 IYERGVEIAIRQ

-1169 SLKKEIG
+1169 NLKKEIG
-1176 YVNAAEQNMEELS
+1176 YVNAAEQSMEELS
-1189 AEEQKQLEEGEDDT
+1189 AEEQKQLEEGTDDSAET
-1203 AAAGTNEDIEVE
+1203 DTTEEIKVE
-1215 PADTLKN
+1215 PTDTLKN

>member
-1 MVTFVCLGFKCKRVN
+1 
-16 MKEDINKETELSDK
+16 MKEDINKK
-30 KRTRPLM
+30 TRPST
-37 KIMKVLL
+37 KILKVLL

-51 GILIALQV
+51 AILLALQV

-70 DKFASEYID
+70 DRFAAEYID
-79 GDLSFSNVR
+79 GDLSFNKVR

-141 RRFSAGINAGALLF
+141 KRFSAGINAGALLF
-155 GKVSIPHIIVSQP
+155 GKVSIPHIIISQP

-175 DSLNANWNIFKME
+175 DSLNANWNIFKI
-188 AESDTAETALPDIAI
+188 ASDDTTETALPDIAI

-232 SFNGKYKL
+232 SFDGKYKL

-270 NSLKVDE
+270 NSLKMDE

-285 AAARARLATKS
+285 AAARARLATRS
-296 FGRMLVPIE
+296 FGRMLIPIE

-317 QTFEFHRFKADI
+317 QTFEFHKFKADI

-339 LTLGGDAPYISGE
+339 LTLGGEVPYIKGD
-352 FGISGWKVKDFIND
+352 FGINGWKVKDFIDD
-366 FAGNIVPEAKD
+366 FAQNIVPEAKD
-377 IKTDASLSFKG
+377 IKTDASISLKG
-388 EIAGELGG
+388 EFDGALGG
-396 DRLPSIK
+396 DRLPAIK
-403 ASLTVPK
+403 ASLSVPQSK
-410 SKNSHKDLAHSVS
+410 SSHKAIAHDIS
-423 IALDAVAR
+423 ISLDAVAQ
-431 TDDKGRLNATVSNA
+431 TDDKGKLNATISNA

-451 LSFKASLTADDL
+451 LSFKANMTADDL
-463 LGEDPVFGVEAFLK
+463 LGEDPEFGIEAFLK

-482 LVTFLPDTKGMT
+482 LATFLPDTRGMT

-528 ERIHFNSPA
+528 DKIHFNSPA

-546 LNIKIAPETITSRRD
+546 LNIKIAPETITSRRGTG
-561 SSRSFKIMGITGLL
+561 RSFKVLGITGML
-575 ANASFELQDALSFSG
+575 ANASVNLQDAMSFSG
-590 RGLEISAMN
+590 KGMEISAMN
-599 SIDALLDQDTTR
+599 SIDALLDEDTTR
-611 IHPLSGK
+611 VHPLSGK
-618 FQARS
+618 FQAGS

-631 INIMLRST
+631 TSIILRNT
-639 ANTFRMTPKRGQPE
+639 ANTFRMSPKRGQPE
-653 IPVISVSSENR
+653 IPVITVSSENR
-664 NILYKDP
+664 NILYRDL
-671 HNRVILSDATF
+671 HNRVIMSDASF

-689 TADHRAR
+689 TADRRAR

-735 EDFRAKDIKVSL
+735 EDFKAKDIKVSL
-747 NQTAAKYFREWDV
+747 DQTAAKYFREWDV

-776 PARNSLRG
+776 PARNTLRG
-784 AYMNITNNEISLDS
+784 ASMHITNNEITLDS
-798 LKITSGNSEIA
+798 LKITSGKSEIA

-822 GRGTYELDLDI
+822 GRGNYELDLEI
-833 STDRMEADALLATL
+833 SSDRMEADALLAAFE
-847 DAGSRFNPEDIS
+847 AGSRFNPEASSED
-859 KEMSEVSDE
+859 MSDVSDE
-868 EYLEMVVSDTLS
+868 EYLEMVVADTLS
-880 TSDAQTLIIVPANLR
+880 TSDSESLIIVPANLE
-895 ADIRIDG
+895 ASIRIDG
-902 KNIKYSDLTI
+902 RNITYSSLAI
-912 DRFTSKLTM
+912 DRITSKLTM

-937 GKAELDAFYSTRS
+937 GKAELDAFYSTRT

-989 LINCEIAAT
+989 LINCELAAT
-998 ANLDTCMNIVMPTL
+998 ANLDTCMNIIMPTL
-1012 NGVARISGNNLTISE
+1012 NGVARIGGNNLTISE

-1042 SKEARISKMTVE
+1042 SKEAEISKMTVE
-1054 GVIKDNRIEVFPF
+1054 GVIKDSRIEVFPF
-1067 LVDVD
+1067 IVEVD
-1072 RYTLALSGLQNF
+1072 RYTLALSGLHNF

-1098 MVFKIGV
+1098 MVFKVGV

-1134 VIDETKINLVKSIRN
+1134 VIDETKINLVESIRN
-1149 IYERGVDIAIKE
+1149 IYERGVDIAIRQ

-1169 SLKKEIG
+1169 NLKKEIG

-1189 AEEQKQLEEGEDDT
+1189 AEEQKQLEEGTGDSAEADT
-1203 AAAGTNEDIEVE
+1203 TEEIKVE
-1215 PADTLKN
+1215 PTDTLKN

>member
-1 MVTFVCLGFKCKRVN
+1 
-16 MKEDINKETELSDK
+16 MKEEINKETEQSNEK
-30 KRTRPLM
+30 KTRTSI
-37 KIMKVLL
+37 KILKVLL

-79 GDLSFSNVR
+79 GDLSFSRVR

-94 FPNVGISIED
+94 FPNVGLSIED

-141 RRFSAGINAGALLF
+141 RRFSAGLNVGALLF
-155 GKVSIPHIIVSQP
+155 GKISIPHIIISQP

-175 DSLNANWNIFKME
+175 DSLHANWNIFKME
-188 AESDTAETALPDIAI
+188 AEADTSETVLPDIAI
-203 GRVRLLRRPHF
+203 GRVRLLRRPHI

-219 QDSIFAMANVRRM
+219 QDSIFAMANIRRM
-232 SFNGKYKL
+232 SFDGKYKL
-240 NDIENNKIS
+240 KDIENNKIS

-270 NSLKVDE
+270 NSLKMDE

-285 AAARARLATKS
+285 AAARARLATRS
-296 FGRMLVPIE
+296 FGRMLIPIE

-317 QTFEFHRFKADI
+317 QTFEFHKFKADI
-329 AHIPITLNAD
+329 AHIPITMNAD
-339 LTLGGDAPYISGE
+339 LTLGGDTPYIKGDFS
-352 FGISGWKVKDFIND
+352 INGWKVRDFIED
-366 FAGNIVPEAKD
+366 FAKNIIPEAKD
-377 IKTDASLSFKG
+377 IKTDASLSLRG
-388 EIAGELGG
+388 EIDGALGG
-396 DRLPSIK
+396 EKLPAIK
-403 ASLTVPK
+403 ASLKVPQSK
-410 SKNSHKDLAHSVS
+410 SSHKAIAHDIS
-423 IALDAVAR
+423 ISLDATAQ
-431 TDDKGRLNATVSNA
+431 TDDNGRLNATLSKA

-451 LSFKASLTADDL
+451 LSFKASAAAEDL
-463 LGEDPVFGVEAFLK
+463 LGEDPVFDVEALLK

-482 LVTFLPDTKGMT
+482 LATFLPDTKGIT

-502 LKGRMKMSQADIYN
+502 LKGRMRMSQADIYN
-516 FAQADLNGSIVS
+516 FAQADLNGNIVS
-528 ERIHFNSPA
+528 EKIHFNSPA

-546 LNIKIAPETITSRRD
+546 LDIKIAPETITSRRGTG
-561 SSRSFKIMGITGLL
+561 RSFKVLGITGKL
-575 ANASFELQDALSFSG
+575 ANASVNLQDAMSFSG
-590 RGLEISAMN
+590 KGMEVSAMN

-611 IHPLSGK
+611 VHPLSGK
-618 FQARS
+618 FQANS

-631 INIMLRST
+631 TSIILRNT
-639 ANTFRMTPKRGQPE
+639 ANTFRMSPKRGQPE
-653 IPVISVSSENR
+653 IPVITVSSENR
-664 NILYKDP
+664 NILYRDL
-671 HNRVILSDATF
+671 HNRVILSDASF

-689 TADHRAR
+689 TADRRTR

-747 NQTAAKYFREWDV
+747 DQTAAKYFREWDV

-776 PARNSLRG
+776 PARNTLRG
-784 AYMNITNNEISLDS
+784 ASMHITNNEITLNS
-798 LKITSGNSEIA
+798 LKIASGKSEIA

-822 GRGTYELDLDI
+822 GRGTYELDLEI
-833 STDRMEADALLATL
+833 STDRMEADALLAAF
-847 DAGSRFNPEDIS
+847 DAGSRFVPETSD
-859 KEMSEVSDE
+859 KDMSDVSDE

-880 TSDAQTLIIVPANLR
+880 TSDAQTLIIVPANLK

-912 DRFTSKLTM
+912 DQLTSKLTM

-1012 NGVARISGNNLTISE
+1012 NGVARISGNDLTISE

-1098 MVFKIGV
+1098 MVFKVGV

-1112 DSMKFKIG
+1112 DNMKFKIG

-1134 VIDETKINLVKSIRN
+1134 VIDETKINLVESIRN
-1149 IYERGVDIAIKE
+1149 IYERGVEIAIRQ
-1161 NEEQAAIE
+1161 NEEQTAIE
-1169 SLKKEIG
+1169 NLKKEIG

-1189 AEEQKQLEEGEDDT
+1189 AEEQKQLEEGTDDSAESDT
-1203 AAAGTNEDIEVE
+1203 AEEIKVE
-1215 PADTLKN
+1215 PTDTLKN

>member
-1 MVTFVCLGFKCKRVN
+1 MGKRVN
-16 MKEDINKETELSDK
+16 MKEDINKETEPSQDK
-30 KRTRPLM
+30 KTRPST
-37 KIMKVLL
+37 KILKVLL

-51 GILIALQV
+51 AILLALQV

-70 DKFASEYID
+70 DRFAAEYID
-79 GDLSFSNVR
+79 GDLSFSKVR

-141 RRFSAGINAGALLF
+141 KRFSAGINAGALLF

-175 DSLNANWNIFKME
+175 DSLNANWNIFKI
-188 AESDTAETALPDIAI
+188 ASDDTTETDLPDIAI

-232 SFNGKYKL
+232 SFDGKYKL
-240 NDIENNKIS
+240 KDIENNKIS

-270 NSLKVDE
+270 NSLKMDE

-285 AAARARLATKS
+285 AAARARLATRS
-296 FGRMLVPIE
+296 FGRMLIPIE

-317 QTFEFHRFKADI
+317 QTFEFHKFKADI

-339 LTLGGDAPYISGE
+339 LTLGGEVPYIKGD
-352 FGISGWKVKDFIND
+352 FGINGWKVKDFIDD
-366 FAGNIVPEAKD
+366 FAQNIVPEAKD
-377 IKTDASLSFKG
+377 IKTDASISLKG
-388 EIAGELGG
+388 EFDGALGG
-396 DRLPSIK
+396 DRLPAIK
-403 ASLTVPK
+403 ASLSVPQSK
-410 SKNSHKDLAHSVS
+410 SSHKAIAHDIS
-423 IALDAVAR
+423 ISLDAVAQ
-431 TDDKGRLNATVSNA
+431 TDDKGKLNATISNA

-451 LSFKASLTADDL
+451 LSFKANMTADDL
-463 LGEDPVFGVEAFLK
+463 LGEDPEFGIEAFLK

-482 LVTFLPDTKGMT
+482 LATFLPDKRGMT

-528 ERIHFNSPA
+528 DKIHFNSPA

-546 LNIKIAPETITSRRD
+546 LNIKIAPETITSRRGTG
-561 SSRSFKIMGITGLL
+561 RSFKVLGITGML
-575 ANASFELQDALSFSG
+575 ANASVNLQDAMSFSG
-590 RGLEISAMN
+590 KGMEISAMN
-599 SIDALLDQDTTR
+599 SIDALLDEDTTR
-611 IHPLSGK
+611 VHPLSGK
-618 FQARS
+618 FQAGS

-631 INIMLRST
+631 TSIILRNT
-639 ANTFRMTPKRGQPE
+639 ANTFRMSPKRGQPE
-653 IPVISVSSENR
+653 IPVITVSSENR
-664 NILYKDP
+664 NILYRDL
-671 HNRVILSDATF
+671 HNRVIMSDASF

-689 TADHRAR
+689 TADRRAR

-747 NQTAAKYFREWDV
+747 DQTAAKYFREWDV

-776 PARNSLRG
+776 PARNTLRG
-784 AYMNITNNEISLDS
+784 ASMHITNNEITLDS
-798 LKITSGNSEIA
+798 LKITSGKSEIA

-822 GRGTYELDLDI
+822 GRGNYELDLEI
-833 STDRMEADALLATL
+833 SSDRMEADALLAAFE
-847 DAGSRFNPEDIS
+847 AGSRFNPEGSSED
-859 KEMSEVSDE
+859 MSDVSDE
-868 EYLEMVVSDTLS
+868 EYLEMVVADTLS
-880 TSDAQTLIIVPANLR
+880 TSDSESLIIVPANLE
-895 ADIRIDG
+895 ASIRIDG
-902 KNIKYSDLTI
+902 RNITYSSLAI
-912 DRFTSKLTM
+912 DRITSKLTM

-937 GKAELDAFYSTRS
+937 GKAELDAFYSTRT

-989 LINCEIAAT
+989 LINCELAAT
-998 ANLDTCMNIVMPTL
+998 ANLDTCMNIIMPTL
-1012 NGVARISGNNLTISE
+1012 NGVARIGGNNLTISE

-1042 SKEARISKMTVE
+1042 SKEAEISKMTVE
-1054 GVIKDNRIEVFPF
+1054 GVIKDSRIEVFPF
-1067 LVDVD
+1067 IVEVD
-1072 RYTLALSGLQNF
+1072 RYTLALSGLHNF

-1098 MVFKIGV
+1098 MVFKVGV

-1134 VIDETKINLVKSIRN
+1134 VIDETKINLVESIRN
-1149 IYERGVDIAIKE
+1149 IYERGVDIAIRQ

-1169 SLKKEIG
+1169 NLKKEIG

-1189 AEEQKQLEEGEDDT
+1189 AEEQKQLEEDTDDSAET
-1203 AAAGTNEDIEVE
+1203 DTTEEIKVE
-1215 PADTLKN
+1215 PTDTLKN

>member
-1 MVTFVCLGFKCKRVN
+1 
-16 MKEDINKETELSDK
+16 MKEDINNNTEQSNDK
-30 KRTRPLM
+30 KTRPAM
-37 KIMKVLL
+37 KILKVLM

-51 GILIALQV
+51 AILLALQV

-79 GDLSFSNVR
+79 GDLSFSRVR

-94 FPNVGISIED
+94 FPNVGISIEN

-112 RFDSLEAAGPQARLV
+112 RFDSLEASGPQARLV
-127 FQGTGETADTLISV
+127 FQGTGEIADTLISV

-188 AESDTAETALPDIAI
+188 SENDTSETVLPDIAI

-232 SFNGKYKL
+232 SFDGKYKL

-270 NSLKVDE
+270 NSLKMDE

-285 AAARARLATKS
+285 AAARARLATRS
-296 FGRMLVPIE
+296 FGRMLIPIE

-317 QTFEFHRFKADI
+317 QTFEFHKFKADI

-339 LTLGGDAPYISGE
+339 LTLGGEVPYIKGD
-352 FGISGWKVKDFIND
+352 FGINGWKVKDFIDD
-366 FAGNIVPEAKD
+366 FAQNIVPEAKD
-377 IKTDASLSFKG
+377 IKTDASISLKG
-388 EIAGELGG
+388 EFDGALGG
-396 DRLPSIK
+396 DRLPAIK
-403 ASLTVPK
+403 ASLSAPQSK
-410 SKNSHKDLAHSVS
+410 SSHKAIAHDIS
-423 IALDAVAR
+423 IALDAVAQ
-431 TDDKGRLNATVSNA
+431 TDDKGKLNATISNA
-445 DISTYG
+445 DIRTYG
-451 LSFKASLTADDL
+451 LSFKANMTADDL
-463 LGEDPVFGVEAFLK
+463 LGEDPEFGIEAFLK

-482 LVTFLPDTKGMT
+482 LATFLPDTKGMI

-502 LKGRMKMSQADIYN
+502 LKGRLKMSQADIYN
-516 FAQADLNGSIVS
+516 FAQADLSGSIVS
-528 ERIHFNSPA
+528 DKIHFNSPA

-546 LNIKIAPETITSRRD
+546 LNIKIAPETITSRRGTG
-561 SSRSFKIMGITGLL
+561 RSFKVLGITGML
-575 ANASFELQDALSFSG
+575 ANASVNLEDAMSFSG
-590 RGLEISAMN
+590 KGMEISAMN
-599 SIDALLDQDTTR
+599 SIDALLDEDTTR
-611 IHPLSGK
+611 VHPLSGK
-618 FQARS
+618 FQAGS

-631 INIMLRST
+631 TSIILRNT
-639 ANTFRMTPKRGQPE
+639 ANTFRMSPKRGQPE
-653 IPVISVSSENR
+653 IPVITVSSENR
-664 NILYKDP
+664 NILYRDL
-671 HNRVILSDATF
+671 HNRVILSDASF

-689 TADHRAR
+689 TADRRAR

-735 EDFRAKDIKVSL
+735 EAFRAKDIKVSL
-747 NQTAAKYFREWDV
+747 DQTAAKYFREWDV

-776 PARNSLRG
+776 PARNTLRG
-784 AYMNITNNEISLDS
+784 ASMHITNNEIALDS
-798 LKITSGNSEIA
+798 LKITSGKSEIA

-822 GRGTYELDLDI
+822 GRGNYELDLEI
-833 STDRMEADALLATL
+833 STGRMEADALLAAF
-847 DAGSRFNPEDIS
+847 DAGSRFNPETSTKD
-859 KEMSEVSDE
+859 MSEISDE
-868 EYLEMVVSDTLS
+868 EYLEMVVADTLN
-880 TSDAQTLIIVPANLR
+880 TSGTESLIIVPANLE
-895 ADIRIDG
+895 ANIRIDG
-902 KNIKYSDLTI
+902 KNITYSDLAI
-912 DRFTSKLTM
+912 DQITSKLTM
-921 KERCIQILDTR
+921 KERCIQILDTK

-937 GKAELDAFYSTRS
+937 GKAELDAFYSTRT

-989 LINCEIAAT
+989 LINCELAAT
-998 ANLDTCMNIVMPTL
+998 ANLDTCMNIIMPTL
-1012 NGVARISGNNLTISE
+1012 NGVARIGGNNLTISE

-1042 SKEARISKMTVE
+1042 SKEAEISKMTVE
-1054 GVIKDNRIEVFPF
+1054 GVIKDSRIEVFPF
-1067 LVDVD
+1067 IVEVD
-1072 RYTLALSGLQNF
+1072 RYTLALSGLHNF

-1098 MVFKIGV
+1098 MVFKVGV

-1134 VIDETKINLVKSIRN
+1134 VIDETKINLVESIKN
-1149 IYERGVDIAIKE
+1149 IYERGVDIAIRQ
-1161 NEEQAAIE
+1161 NEEQTAIE
-1169 SLKKEIG
+1169 NLKKEIG

-1189 AEEQKQLEEGEDDT
+1189 AEEQKQLEEGTDDSAEADT
-1203 AAAGTNEDIEVE
+1203 TEEIKVE
-1215 PADTLKN
+1215 PTDTLKN

>member
-1 MVTFVCLGFKCKRVN
+1 
-16 MKEDINKETELSDK
+16 MKEDINKETEPSQDK
-30 KRTRPLM
+30 KTRPST
-37 KIMKVLL
+37 KILKVLL

-51 GILIALQV
+51 AILLALQV

-70 DKFASEYID
+70 DRFAAEYID
-79 GDLSFSNVR
+79 GDLSFSKVR

-141 RRFSAGINAGALLF
+141 KRFSAGINAGALLF

-175 DSLNANWNIFKME
+175 DSLNANWNIFKI
-188 AESDTAETALPDIAI
+188 ASDDTTETDLPDIAI

-232 SFNGKYKL
+232 SFDGKYKL
-240 NDIENNKIS
+240 KDIENNKIS

-270 NSLKVDE
+270 NSLKMDE

-285 AAARARLATKS
+285 AAARARLATRS
-296 FGRMLVPIE
+296 FGRMLIPIE

-317 QTFEFHRFKADI
+317 QTFEFHKFKADI

-339 LTLGGDAPYISGE
+339 LTLGGEVPYIKGD
-352 FGISGWKVKDFIND
+352 FGINGWKVKDFIDD
-366 FAGNIVPEAKD
+366 FAQNIVPEAKD
-377 IKTDASLSFKG
+377 IKTDASISLKG
-388 EIAGELGG
+388 EFDGALGG
-396 DRLPSIK
+396 DRLPAIK
-403 ASLTVPK
+403 ASLSVPQSK
-410 SKNSHKDLAHSVS
+410 SSHKAIAHDIS
-423 IALDAVAR
+423 ISLDAVAQ
-431 TDDKGRLNATVSNA
+431 TDDKGKLNATISNA

-451 LSFKASLTADDL
+451 LSFKANMTADDL
-463 LGEDPVFGVEAFLK
+463 LGEDPEFGIEAFLK

-482 LVTFLPDTKGMT
+482 LATFLPDTRGMT

-528 ERIHFNSPA
+528 DKIHFNSPA

-546 LNIKIAPETITSRRD
+546 LNIKIAPETITSRRGTG
-561 SSRSFKIMGITGLL
+561 RSFKVLGITGML
-575 ANASFELQDALSFSG
+575 ANASVNLQDAMSFSG
-590 RGLEISAMN
+590 KGMEISAMN
-599 SIDALLDQDTTR
+599 SIDALLDEDTTR
-611 IHPLSGK
+611 VHPLSGK
-618 FQARS
+618 FQAGS

-631 INIMLRST
+631 TSIILRNT
-639 ANTFRMTPKRGQPE
+639 ANTFRMSPKRGQPE
-653 IPVISVSSENR
+653 IPVITVSSENR
-664 NILYKDP
+664 NILYRDL
-671 HNRVILSDATF
+671 HNRVIMSDASF

-689 TADHRAR
+689 TADRRTR

-747 NQTAAKYFREWDV
+747 DQTAAKYFREWDV

-776 PARNSLRG
+776 PARNTLRG
-784 AYMNITNNEISLDS
+784 ASMHITNNEITLDS
-798 LKITSGNSEIA
+798 LKITSGKSEIA

-822 GRGTYELDLDI
+822 GRGNYELDLEI
-833 STDRMEADALLATL
+833 SSDRMEADALLAAFE
-847 DAGSRFNPEDIS
+847 AGSRFNPEGSSED
-859 KEMSEVSDE
+859 MSDVSDE
-868 EYLEMVVSDTLS
+868 EYLEMVVADTLS
-880 TSDAQTLIIVPANLR
+880 TSDSESLIIVPANLE
-895 ADIRIDG
+895 ASIRIDG
-902 KNIKYSDLTI
+902 RNITYSSLAI
-912 DRFTSKLTM
+912 DRITSKLTM

-937 GKAELDAFYSTRS
+937 GKAELDAFYSTRT

-989 LINCEIAAT
+989 LINCELAAT
-998 ANLDTCMNIVMPTL
+998 ANLDTCMNIIMPTL
-1012 NGVARISGNNLTISE
+1012 NGVARIGGNNLTISE

-1042 SKEARISKMTVE
+1042 SKEAEISKMTVE
-1054 GVIKDNRIEVFPF
+1054 GVIKDSRIEVFPF
-1067 LVDVD
+1067 IVEVD
-1072 RYTLALSGLQNF
+1072 RYTLALSGLHNF

-1098 MVFKIGV
+1098 MVFKVGV

-1134 VIDETKINLVKSIRN
+1134 VIDETKINLVESIRN
-1149 IYERGVDIAIKE
+1149 IYERGVDIAIRQ

-1169 SLKKEIG
+1169 NLKKEIG

-1189 AEEQKQLEEGEDDT
+1189 AEEQKQLEEDTDDSAET
-1203 AAAGTNEDIEVE
+1203 DTTEEIKVE
-1215 PADTLKN
+1215 PTDTLKN